1 MNKDSLLKTI
11 IAIASQNTFSMLLLL
26 LYPLS
31 EFLYF
36 FNVNFSSLT
45 LLLLVPKKL
54 LLSSLFNYYNHGKL
68 MMLRVYINTFK
79 DKFKGVSS

>member
-11 IAIASQNTFSMLLLL
+11 IAIASQNTFSMLLL
-26 LYPLS
+26 YPLS
-31 EFLYF
+31 KFLYF

-54 LLSSLFNYYNHGKL
+54 LLSSLINYYNHGKL